1 MQQRK
6 VMKGCGD
13 GGKWGNGKEG
23 EMARR
28 GNSNVGE
35 VARRNCV
42 YEFDVFPS
50 TKNRRCP

>member
-23 EMARR
+23 EI
-28 GNSNVGE
+28 
-35 VARRNCV
+35 ARRNCV